1 MSDDRKLFGVG
12 QTLRVIGC
20 GMVDLVASCNPSR
33 VGVVPEGLDELAQ
46 LWKVY
51 VIRRSVRV
59 KILED

>member
-1 MSDDRKLFGVG
+1 
-12 QTLRVIGC
+12 
-20 GMVDLVASCNPSR
+20 MVDLVASSDPSR